1 MRVVVEVAQESAEG
15 WRDSAREWC
24 RNRSSDADPHPP
36 LQVENLNQAHW
47 DAVPA
52 SIPVVALAFVYHNV
66 VPVIT
71 ASLEGD
77 LRRVRTALVVGT
89 SLPSEP
95 RPSLLHSDAHK

>member
-1 MRVVVEVAQESAEG
+1 
-15 WRDSAREWC
+15 
-24 RNRSSDADPHPP
+24 
-36 LQVENLNQAHW
+36 VENLNQAHW